1 MQFKESYQRI
11 LNENGLQKYA
21 TEELAERFSVLSDR
35 LIEFNSHVN
44 LTAIT
49 DPEEIILRHFA
60 DCLAAADAFPKGAKV
75 LDVGCGGGFP
85 CLPLSIARPDLV
97 VTGLDSTAK
106 KLVFVENTALEM
118 GLNLKTVVGRAEEL
132 GHGEMRES
140 FDVVTAR
147 AVAALNVL
155 LEWCL
160 PFLKVGGYMIALK
173 GSGGK
178 EELEAAKNAVKV
190 LGGGDVSI
198 EEYMLSDM
206 GRSLI
211 VIRKLRPT
219 PSQYPRPNGKIKK
232 KPL

>member
-1 MQFKESYQRI
+1 
-11 LNENGLQKYA
+11 
-21 TEELAERFSVLSDR
+21 
-35 LIEFNSHVN
+35 
-44 LTAIT
+44 
-49 DPEEIILRHFA
+49 
-60 DCLAAADAFPKGAKV
+60 
-75 LDVGCGGGFP
+75 
-85 CLPLSIARPDLV
+85 
-97 VTGLDSTAK
+97 
-106 KLVFVENTALEM
+106 
-118 GLNLKTVVGRAEEL
+118 
-132 GHGEMRES
+132 
-140 FDVVTAR
+140 
-147 AVAALNVL
+147 
-155 LEWCL
+155 
-160 PFLKVGGYMIALK
+160 MIALK